1 MMTLYDAD
9 DLWAADD
16 WLRSEV
22 RDDFDAVLAHPR
34 GERIV
39 EGTFNRRARADG
51 NTVGYDT
58 IAASGHH
65 ACILHWTRNDGAV
78 QPGDLIR
85 NFGYVDA
92 ANHDQLKKVAECV
105 QANAGQSVLVKIS
118 RPSAAPSQRELQLTL
133 VPRQGWGGRGLLGCH
148 ILPL

>member
-1 MMTLYDAD
+1 MNELRKAVEATRAGFD
-9 DLWAADD
+9 DVIA
-16 WLRSEV
+16 
-22 RDDFDAVLAHPR
+22 DFDAVLAHPR

-78 QPGDLIR
+78 PDPT
-85 NFGYVDA
+85 
-92 ANHDQLKKVAECV
+92 VAQMRLRRV
-105 QANAGQSVLVKIS
+105 VS
-118 RPSAAPSQRELQLTL
+118 RA
-133 VPRQGWGGRGLLGCH
+133 
-148 ILPL
+148 